1 MDREVV
7 LKKIK
12 EIMKESRIGVLST
25 SQDNVPDSRYMI
37 FYDQEFDLYTKTSR
51 DSLKIEE
58 IEKNPIAHILLGY
71 DDTKNH
77 SFLEIYANLEV
88 TEDPDVID
96 WIWEEQDKS
105 FFRSKS
111 DPKLCVIRA
120 IPTSIKLMN
129 SDSEDGPQLVE
140 FD

>member
-1 MDREVV
+1 MDRQVV

-12 EIMKESRIGVLST
+12 DIMKKSRIGVLST
-25 SQDNVPDSRYMI
+25 AHENVPDSRYMI

-58 IEKNPIAHILLGY
+58 IENNPVAHILLGY

-77 SFLEIYANLEV
+77 SFLEIYADLEV

-96 WIWEEQDKS
+96 WIWEESDKS
-105 FFRSKS
+105 FFNNKS
-111 DPKLCVIRA
+111 DPRLCVIRA
-120 IPTSIKLMN
+120 MPRSIRLMN
-129 SDSEDGPQLVE
+129 SDSEDVPQLVE

>member
-1 MDREVV
+1 MDRQVV

-12 EIMKESRIGVLST
+12 DIMKKSRIGVLST
-25 SQDNVPDSRYMI
+25 AHENAPDSRYMI

-58 IEKNPIAHILLGY
+58 IENNPVAHILLGY

-77 SFLEIYANLEV
+77 SFLEIYADLEV

-96 WIWEEQDKS
+96 WIWEESDKS
-105 FFRSKS
+105 FFNNKS
-111 DPKLCVIRA
+111 DPRLCVIRA
-120 IPTSIKLMN
+120 MPRSIRLMN

>member
-1 MDREVV
+1 MDRQVV

-12 EIMKESRIGVLST
+12 DIMKKSRIGVLST
-25 SQDNVPDSRYMI
+25 AHENVPDSRYMI

-58 IEKNPIAHILLGY
+58 IENNPVAHILLGY

-77 SFLEIYANLEV
+77 SFLEIYADLEV

-96 WIWEEQDKS
+96 WIWEESDKS
-105 FFRSKS
+105 FFNNKS
-111 DPKLCVIRA
+111 DPRLCVIRA
-120 IPTSIKLMN
+120 MPRSIRLMN
-129 SDSEDGPQLVE
+129 SDSEDVLN
-140 FD
+140 

>member
-25 SQDNVPDSRYMI
+25 SQENIPDSRYMI

-51 DSLKIEE
+51 ESMKIEE

-71 DDTKNH
+71 DDTNNH
-77 SFLEIYANLEV
+77 SFLEIYADLEV
-88 TEDPDVID
+88 TEDPDIID
-96 WIWEEQDKS
+96 WIWDEQDKS
-105 FFRSKS
+105 FFQSKD

-120 IPTSIKLMN
+120 IPKSIKLMN

>member
-1 MDREVV
+1 MDRQVV

-12 EIMKESRIGVLST
+12 DIMKKSRIGVLST
-25 SQDNVPDSRYMI
+25 AHENVPDSRYMI

-58 IEKNPIAHILLGY
+58 IENNPVAHILLGY

-77 SFLEIYANLEV
+77 SFLEIYADLEV

-96 WIWEEQDKS
+96 WIWEESDKS
-105 FFRSKS
+105 FFNNKS
-111 DPKLCVIRA
+111 DPRLCVIRA
-120 IPTSIKLMN
+120 MPRSIRLMN